1 MVANSR
7 AASRSRGFGEGPDS
21 NKRLQQKQP
30 FGINSTFSG
39 QAKEQA
45 SGRDLYDLKTRLR
58 EMRLGL
64 DEGAASRGVSLG
76 SSYFDDY

>member
-1 MVANSR
+1 MVTDSR

-21 NKRLQQKQP
+21 NKRLNQKQQ
-30 FGINSTFSG
+30 FGINSRFSG
-39 QAKEQA
+39 QAKEQT

-64 DEGAASRGVSLG
+64 DEGAASRGVSLS